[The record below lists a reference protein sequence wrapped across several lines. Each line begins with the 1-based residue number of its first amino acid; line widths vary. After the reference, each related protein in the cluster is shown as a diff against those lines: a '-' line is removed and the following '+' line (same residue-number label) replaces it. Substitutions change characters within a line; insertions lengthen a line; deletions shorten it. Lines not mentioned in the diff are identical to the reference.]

1 MPSKKNLTT
10 VRDQSPPLGD
20 GGKAYW
26 QKWYVAV
33 IGFLLVQVVLYFLI
47 TIYFQ

>member
-1 MPSKKNLTT
+1 MPIKKETKAKGN
-10 VRDQSPPLGD
+10 QNSAAEK

-33 IGFLLVQVVLYFLI
+33 IGFLLVQVVLYYLI